1 MDLETKGGIQ
11 GVDEGWR
18 WLYSSRVDDDDDDE
32 DDEDDGDDGDDED
45 DEDDEEEDVWD
56 EEEDGDG
63 DNYEED
69 EGSHWSWRPF
79 HFHSLRTKTKI

>member
-1 MDLETKGGIQ
+1 METYHQICTTELLSNCKIVKSGAE
-11 GVDEGWR
+11 GVNKITN
-18 WLYSSRVDDDDDDE
+18 DDE
-32 DDEDDGDDGDDED
+32 DDDD

-69 EGSHWSWRPF
+69 EGSHWS
-79 HFHSLRTKTKI
+79 